1 MSDAIRIGNCSGYY
15 GDRLAAAKEMV
26 DGGPIDVLTG
36 DYLAELTMTILYN
49 QQQSRGQHMGYV
61 GTFLKQVKDVMATC
75 LDRNIKIVTNA
86 GGLNPKGMADEVGK
100 ILQEQ
105 GLTAD
110 VAYIDGDDLMSDIE
124 HLTSLGQNFTNI
136 DKGIPLSDT
145 SNQVV
150 TANTYFGA
158 WAIKEALDQ
167 GADIVICPRVTDA
180 AVVIGPAA
188 WKFNWQRNDYDALA
202 GALAAGHIIE
212 CGAQCCG
219 GNYSFFEEVPSFRN
233 VGYPI
238 AEIEADGS
246 FTITKHPGTGGLISV
261 GTVTAQL
268 LYEISTP
275 AYYNPDVIA
284 HFDTMS
290 LEQVDDDRVYV
301 TSCRGSS
308 PPPTHKV
315 CINTIGG
322 FKNGVEILLTG
333 LDIEKKAE
341 LFIDQIFHNLGGQE
355 QFDEVEIQLIR
366 SDQENPESSEVAH
379 AALRISVT
387 SSDASKVG
395 RLFSAKI
402 TELGLATIPGN
413 TGRGNSM
420 GDGKPVIVYW
430 PALLDSEHVTERL
443 HMGDTVT
450 EILPTQRLGLDEIYY
465 QKVPVTLDKAPTG
478 NEVPIPFGKLFGA
491 RSGDKG
497 GCANCG
503 VWAKTDAAYS
513 FLFEY
518 LSVAQLKKLL
528 PDLAE
533 YDIERYEIP
542 NLKALNFYIHDI
554 LKDGVSSNNRID
566 GQAKTLCEYL
576 RAKTIEVP
584 KVLISSS

>member
-75 LDRNIKIVTNA
+75 LDRSIKIVTNA
-86 GGLNPKGMADEVGK
+86 GGLNPKGMADEVEK

-105 GLTAD
+105 GLTAN